1 MFVPRT
7 IKRPSST
14 PVKTNKKVKNNSEEV
29 EDPIKECS
37 CQQREA
43 STGEPVC
50 VVCGKYGEYIC
61 DETDHDVC
69 SIECKK
75 IDIERTKKITNNT
88 PEPLPKVIQP
98 VPKYSH
104 NIADTTFVSG
114 DLSQTLLQ
122 VSSDLFHAQL
132 TTYLPHPEIKVL
144 SSFQVQSILLK
155 NQIIVQGKNIPRPIT
170 KFEHCKLPPKMT
182 DNLQQVGYLQPTEI
196 QMQVIPTVLV
206 GRDILASAQTGSGK
220 TAAFLIPI
228 IIHTWTI
235 SQFREGKGG
244 PYAIIMAPTRE
255 LCSQIEELAKKMI
268 IGLQNMKTALIVGGM
283 PISNQIHR
291 LKKGVQIVIAT
302 PGRLLDIMNQ
312 YEELIMTN
320 IHMFVIDEVDMM
332 FKMGFENQVNEII
345 DKMTSPSKGRL
356 QILMFSA
363 TIPDNIEK
371 QANLLLHDHIKII
384 VGELKQT
391 ILWVENKSKKKQL
404 FSILNDPKYYRPPII
419 VFVESKMGADL
430 LSQAIEKKCGART
443 VSMHSDKSQKE
454 RTQILQS
461 FLNGEY
467 EIIVS
472 TGVLSRGL
480 DLSIVNMVV
489 NFDMA
494 ISIDEYVHQCGRA
507 SGGTHG
513 WAVTFIN
520 EDHKHLFKEFVSML
534 KMQPS
539 GRVTPLPSKLLNH
552 GFTLYG
558 K

>member
-1 MFVPRT
+1 MFQTMFVPRSA

-14 PVKTNKKVKNNSEEV
+14 PVKTSKKVKTTAQVVTSIERTEEPSTLNSVKVSNQVNSNVEEV
-29 EDPIKECS
+29 EDPIKEYS
-37 CQQREA
+37 YQQREA
-43 STGEPVC
+43 STGEPAC
-50 VVCGKYGEYIC
+50 VVCRKYGEYIC

-75 IDIERTKKITNNT
+75 IDIERTTKITNNI
-88 PEPLPKVIQP
+88 PDPLPKVTQP

-104 NIADTTFVSG
+104 NIADATFVSG
-114 DLSQTLLQ
+114 DTSQMLLQ
-122 VSSDLFHAQL
+122 ITSDLFHAQL
-132 TTYLPHPEIKVL
+132 TAYLPHQEIKVL
-144 SSFQVQSILLK
+144 SSFQVQSILSK
-155 NQIIVQGKNIPRPIT
+155 NRIIVHGKNIPRPIT

-255 LCSQIEELAKKMI
+255 LCSQIEALAKKMI
-268 IGLQNMKTALIVGGM
+268 TGLQNMKTALIVGGI

-291 LKKGVQIVIAT
+291 LKK
-302 PGRLLDIMNQ
+302 
-312 YEELIMTN
+312 
-320 IHMFVIDEVDMM
+320 VDMM

-345 DKMTSPSKGRL
+345 EKMTSSSKGRL

-371 QANLLLHDHIKII
+371 QANLLLHDHIKIT

-443 VSMHSDKSQKE
+443 VSIHSDKSQKE

-472 TGVLSRGL
+472 TGILSRGL
-480 DLSIVNMVV
+480 DLSLVNMVV

-494 ISIDEYVHQCGRA
+494 VSIDEYVHQCGRV
-507 SGGTHG
+507 SGSIHG

-539 GRVTPLPSKLLNH
+539 E
-552 GFTLYG
+552 
-558 K
+558 